1 MRDMAKILVALVRS
15 AIKAEPLSEKIIS
28 QITPEILGKLYKL
41 SNHLDVTQI
50 TSDTLYKNGLLS
62 NKTDVGKK
70 FKSAQLSAL
79 IRYTRLE
86 REQQRIC
93 RIFSDNNIPFIPL
106 KGDVVRKYYNE
117 PYMRTSCDIDILVHE
132 EDLSRATKLLEENLN
147 YSANKKAYHDISLF
161 SPDGIHLELHF
172 NVLEH
177 LENIDALLEKVW
189 DYAVPSGN
197 SSEYMLTNE
206 FLMFY
211 LVAHAMYHFING
223 GCGIKPFV
231 DIYVLKE
238 KMSFDDDLLYKMC
251 KECGILKF
259 YQKSCD
265 LIDVWFGNKEHD
277 KVTLY
282 MEQFVISGGAY
293 GTLYNKLSVER
304 TVSDNSM
311 NYLLKRIFMKKS
323 DLQII
328 YPQLK
333 QYSALFPYYTVK
345 RWFGLLDKSKQKRI
359 FLELKTNS
367 CITEKEISYAS
378 DLMAQLGLNF

>member
-1 MRDMAKILVALVRS
+1 MRDMAKILIALVRS
-15 AIKAEPLSEKIIS
+15 AVKAEPLSEKIIS
-28 QITPEILGKLYKL
+28 QITPEILEKLYKL
-41 SNHLDVTQI
+41 SNHLDVTQFA
-50 TSDTLYKNGLLS
+50 SDTLYKNGLLS
-62 NKTDVGKK
+62 NETEVGEM
-70 FKSAQLSAL
+70 FKAAQLSAL
-79 IRYTRLE
+79 IRYTRLKL
-86 REQQRIC
+86 EQKRIYK
-93 RIFSDNNIPFIPL
+93 IFSDENILFIPL

-117 PYMRTSCDIDILVHE
+117 PYMRTSCDIDILVRE
-132 EDLSRATKLLEENLN
+132 EDLNRATKLLEEKLK
-147 YSANKKAYHDISLF
+147 YSADKKAYHDISLF
-161 SPDGIHLELHF
+161 SPDGVHLELHF

-177 LENIDALLEKVW
+177 LENIDTLLEKVW

-231 DIYVLKE
+231 DIYVLKG
-238 KMSFDDDLLYKMC
+238 KMLVDDDLLHKMC
-251 KECGILKF
+251 EECGILTF
-259 YQKSCD
+259 YQKCCD

-277 KVTLY
+277 NVTLD
-282 MEQFVISGGAY
+282 MEKFVISGGTY
-293 GTLYNKLSVER
+293 GTLSNKLAVER
-304 TVSDNSM
+304 TEVSNSM
-311 NYLLKRIFMKKS
+311 EYLLKRIFMKKS

-345 RWFGLLDKSKQKRI
+345 RWAGLLNKSKQRRI
-359 FLELKTNS
+359 FWELKTNS

-378 DLMAQLGLNF
+378 DLMAKLGLDF